1 MSEDQSKMDPDFVD
15 VATYGQGFNIGAT
28 VGGQYNLTDKISV
41 TLNAGYTHNGYYNTE
56 GTFVPATGELPTLF
70 MRPGQTLSTSA
81 AVGYA
86 STPFSL
92 SLTGSYSH
100 QTVTYVNQAPS
111 FQAGDSITL
120 STLASLTVA
129 DWSAFNFTASY
140 TNTAK
145 NEALDPTSSLFFI
158 QNDNANSNLFKAEL
172 GQTSTVGKWQF
183 GPYGGYVDRRQ
194 NTFDPLNYSFVP
206 AKTILYAGG
215 KLKYQAKDNLTFSF
229 DVQRFT
235 SKIQESP
242 DKSSDGIFVIGSGYP
257 ALYFSGWKSVLELNY
272 QF

>member
-1 MSEDQSKMDPDFVD
+1 
-15 VATYGQGFNIGAT
+15 
-28 VGGQYNLTDKISV
+28 
-41 TLNAGYTHNGYYNTE
+41 
-56 GTFVPATGELPTLF
+56 

-158 QNDNANSNLFKAEL
+158 QNDNANSNLFKAD
-172 GQTSTVGKWQF
+172 WARRA
-183 GPYGGYVDRRQ
+183 RRQ
-194 NTFDPLNYSFVP
+194 MAIWSVRRLCRPS
-206 AKTILYAGG
+206 AKYLRSVELFLRAGQNHYMQAEVEISG
-215 KLKYQAKDNLTFSF
+215 K
-229 DVQRFT
+229 
-235 SKIQESP
+235 
-242 DKSSDGIFVIGSGYP
+242 G
-257 ALYFSGWKSVLELNY
+257 
-272 QF
+272 